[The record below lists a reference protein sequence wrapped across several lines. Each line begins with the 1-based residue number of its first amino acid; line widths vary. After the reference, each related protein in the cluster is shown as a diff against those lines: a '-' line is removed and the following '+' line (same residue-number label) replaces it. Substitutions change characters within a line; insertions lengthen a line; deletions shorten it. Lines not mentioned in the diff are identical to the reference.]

1 METQQD
7 CIFYETVYIVKV
19 FVEKFVNESLK
30 KSASIILQTLFIY
43 KIRISTKG
51 MYLMKFKGEYKM
63 KNKLLRT
70 MTVTAVL
77 TLAITGVGCGS
88 NNQQEPSAPKTQ
100 ESTAPEQQE
109 PSAPETQETSA
120 SETQESVE
128 SVTEIS
134 YANVYYD
141 YSEQIAAEKDAIKLV
156 PDAVD
161 IPLAVAD
168 VNGATGVQL
177 AASMDESNTTDYY
190 LNAMVAGNELV
201 FSAMEGSAI
210 AGASSSVSGDLEV
223 KEDGTVVIVPAAIKA
238 TEPTDEVIT
247 VNMEDGAEYRVH
259 TFHELMPGMEITGDG
274 VAAENAGVYNF
285 VLDRFLLSVNTEGE
299 LVYYRNMGSVGEH
312 IAENFGKQITT
323 DGGCYT
329 FFVEL
334 HPDFRNIFG
343 GYSSGMYIVMDENYR
358 EIDYVTLHPNE
369 DENHTHG
376 EGYLDEHEFVVLGN
390 KHYLLYSSTPE
401 FVSNLPESVT
411 GIDGGNTAYVWAGVM
426 QEVKDDV
433 VLKEISTTDYP
444 LLYDSAVEKIDYANS
459 TDQGMEINMN
469 NETIFAL
476 SEGWMDYVHV
486 NSLDYTLTAD
496 GEVDKLLVSM
506 RDQCAVY
513 QFDFASG
520 AVEWILGGKAGTL
533 SGYDEYTTTRA
544 DEKGNEFTA
553 LTYGQHYARY
563 TNRQADGTISG
574 NPEIS
579 VFDNQTGDAPFLMVL
594 DVPTRTRT
602 FKVVIDNKEKTA
614 TVSDVIVGADL
625 NEKTGKYHNASHCGS
640 VVYANE
646 NSIVI
651 GWGLHGVI
659 DNLGAD
665 VPEGTINDIGFDDL
679 RIGSRPVFTEYD
691 AVNDTV
697 AFELTCTRNPNCR
710 SHDPF
715 YSYRT
720 YKTTE

>member
-1 METQQD
+1 
-7 CIFYETVYIVKV
+7 
-19 FVEKFVNESLK
+19 
-30 KSASIILQTLFIY
+30 
-43 KIRISTKG
+43 
-51 MYLMKFKGEYKM
+51 M
-63 KNKLLRT
+63 KNHLLR
-70 MTVTAVL
+70 MMAVAAALILTA
-77 TLAITGVGCGS
+77 VGCGS
-88 NNQQEPSAPKTQ
+88 NNQQESPAPEAQEFYVSEIQ
-100 ESTAPEQQE
+100 ESSASEMEE
-109 PSAPETQETSA
+109 PST

-134 YANVYYD
+134 YANVYFD
-141 YSEQIAAEKDAIKLV
+141 YSEQIAAEQDAIKLV
-156 PDAVD
+156 PDEVD
-161 IPLAVAD
+161 IPLTVAD
-168 VNGATGVQL
+168 INGATGVQL
-177 AASMDESNTTDYY
+177 AASMDESNVTDYY
-190 LNAMVAGNELV
+190 LNAMVAGNALV

-210 AGASSSVSGDLEV
+210 AGANSSVSGDLDV
-223 KEDGTVVIVPAAIKA
+223 KEDGTVVMVPAAIKA
-238 TEPTDEVIT
+238 GAPTDEVIT
-247 VNMEDGAEYRVH
+247 VKMEDGTEYKVH
-259 TFHELMPGMEITGDG
+259 TLHELMPGMEVTGEG
-274 VAAENAGVYNF
+274 VAAENAGIYDF
-285 VLDRFLLSVNTEGE
+285 SLDRFLLRVNTEGE

-312 IAENFGKQITT
+312 IAENFGKQITA

-343 GYSSGMYIVMDENYR
+343 GYSSGMYIVMDENYS
-358 EIDYVTLHPNE
+358 EIDYVTLHPNG
-369 DENHTHG
+369 DENHIHG

-401 FVSNLPESVT
+401 LVSNLPEGVA

-426 QEVKDDV
+426 QEVKDNV

-444 LLYDSAVEKIDYANS
+444 LLYDSAVERIDYENS

-486 NSLDYTLTAD
+486 NSLDYTLNAD

-533 SGYDEYTTTRA
+533 SGYGEYATARA

-579 VFDNQTGDAPFLMVL
+579 VFDNQTGDAPYLL
-594 DVPTRTRT
+594 ALEVPTRTRT
-602 FKVVIDNKEKTA
+602 LKVVIDNKAKTA
-614 TVSDVIVGADL
+614 TVSNVIVGADL

-651 GWGLHGVI
+651 GWGFHAVI

-665 VPEGTINDIGFDDL
+665 VPAGTISDIGFDDL
-679 RIGSRPVFTEYD
+679 RIGSRPVVTEYD
-691 AVNDTV
+691 AANDTV
-697 AFELTCTRNPNCR
+697 AFELTGMRNPNCQ
-710 SHDPF
+710 SVDAF

-720 YKTTE
+720 YKTAE

>member
-1 METQQD
+1 
-7 CIFYETVYIVKV
+7 
-19 FVEKFVNESLK
+19 
-30 KSASIILQTLFIY
+30 
-43 KIRISTKG
+43 
-51 MYLMKFKGEYKM
+51 M
-63 KNKLLRT
+63 KNHLLR
-70 MTVTAVL
+70 MMAVTVAMILTA
-77 TLAITGVGCGS
+77 VGCGN
-88 NNQQEPSAPKTQ
+88 NNQQESPAPEAQESYASEIQESSASGMEEPSTSATQ
-100 ESTAPEQQE
+100 EP
-109 PSAPETQETSA
+109 
-120 SETQESVE
+120 VE

-134 YANVYYD
+134 YANVYFD
-141 YSEQIAAEKDAIKLV
+141 YSEQIAAERDAIKLV

-161 IPLAVAD
+161 IPLTVAD

-177 AASMDESNTTDYY
+177 ASSMDESNVTDYY

-201 FSAMEGSAI
+201 FSAMEGSGI
-210 AGASSSVSGDLEV
+210 AGASSSVSGNLDV
-223 KEDGTVVIVPAAIKA
+223 KEDGTVVVVPAAIMA
-238 TEPTDEVIT
+238 AEPTDEVIT
-247 VNMEDGAEYRVH
+247 VSMEDGAEYKIH
-259 TFHELMPGMEITGDG
+259 TLHELMPGMEITGEG
-274 VAAENAGVYNF
+274 VAPENAGTYDF
-285 VLDRFLLSVNTEGE
+285 SLDRFLLRVNTDGE

-312 IAENFGKQITT
+312 IAENFGKQVTA
-323 DGGCYT
+323 GGCCYT

-334 HPDFRNIFG
+334 HPDFRNVFG

-358 EIDYVTLHPNE
+358 EIDYVTLHPNK
-369 DENHTHG
+369 DANHTHG
-376 EGYLDEHEFVVLGN
+376 EGYLDEHEFVVLGS

-401 FVSNLPESVT
+401 LVSNLPEGVA
-411 GIDGGNTAYVWAGVM
+411 GIGGGNTAYVWAGVM
-426 QEVKDDV
+426 QEVKDNV

-444 LLYDSAVEKIDYANS
+444 LLYDSAVERIDYENS

-486 NSLDYTLTAD
+486 NSLDYTLNVD

-563 TNRQADGTISG
+563 ANRHADGTISG

-579 VFDNQTGDAPFLMVL
+579 VFDNQTGDAPYLL
-594 DVPTRTRT
+594 ALEVPTRTRT
-602 FKVVIDNKEKTA
+602 LKVVIDNSAKTA

-625 NEKTGKYHNASHCGS
+625 NAKTGKYHNASHCGS

-651 GWGLHGVI
+651 GWGFHAVI

-665 VPEGTINDIGFDDL
+665 VPEGTISDIGFDDL
-679 RIGSRPVFTEYD
+679 RIGSRPVVTEYD
-691 AVNDTV
+691 AANDTV
-697 AFELTCTRNPNCR
+697 AFELTGMRNPNCR
-710 SHDPF
+710 SNDAF

-720 YKTTE
+720 YKTAE

>member
-1 METQQD
+1 
-7 CIFYETVYIVKV
+7 
-19 FVEKFVNESLK
+19 
-30 KSASIILQTLFIY
+30 
-43 KIRISTKG
+43 
-51 MYLMKFKGEYKM
+51 M

-77 TLAITGVGCGS
+77 ILTITGVGCGS

-109 PSAPETQETSA
+109 PSALETQETSA
-120 SETQESVE
+120 LETQKSVE

-141 YSEQIAAEKDAIKLV
+141 YSEQIATERDAIKLV

-177 AASMDESNTTDYY
+177 DSSMDESNTTDYY

-210 AGASSSVSGDLEV
+210 AGASSSISGDLEV

-238 TEPTDEVIT
+238 AEPTDEVIT
-247 VNMEDGAEYRVH
+247 VKMKDGAEYRVH
-259 TFHELMPGMEITGDG
+259 TFHELMPGMEITGEG

-285 VLDRFLLSVNTEGE
+285 ALDRFLLSVNTEGE

-312 IAENFGKQITT
+312 IAENFGKQITI

-334 HPDFRNIFG
+334 HPDYRNVFG
-343 GYSSGMYIVMDENYR
+343 GYSSGMYIVMDENYS

-520 AVEWILGGKAGTL
+520 AVEWILGGKASTL

-544 DEKGNEFTA
+544 DEKGNEFIA

-563 TNRQADGTISG
+563 TNRQTDGTIIG

-602 FKVVIDNKEKTA
+602 LKVVIDNKEKTA

-625 NEKTGKYHNASHCGS
+625 NEKTDKYHNASHCGS

-646 NSIVI
+646 NSVVI

-659 DNLGAD
+659 DNLGVD

-697 AFELTCTRNPNCR
+697 AFELTCTRNPNCQ